1 MKMFI
6 GGFLTALLS
15 IFWFV
20 SGAISGLYIGKSVI
34 CTPKPSKLSERR
46 PAYHGTKSSYRD
58 LY

>member
-1 MKMFI
+1 MKMFL

-20 SGAISGLYIGKSVI
+20 SGAISGFFIGKSE
-34 CTPKPSKLSERR
+34 TSKLSERR
-46 PAYHGTKSSYRD
+46 PTYHGTKSSYRD